1 MLGPLDD
8 LVLQLDRA
16 IQEIFAVAGHPDDQ
30 VAVLLGVLLSIAL
43 GVGGDHVELDV
54 VPRHLEVGPD
64 QMAEVVD
71 AFLVLQKQGG

>member
-1 MLGPLDD
+1 M
-8 LVLQLDRA
+8 
-16 IQEIFAVAGHPDDQ
+16 
-30 VAVLLGVLLSIAL
+30 LLGVAQ
-43 GVGGDHVELDV
+43 GVRSNHVELDV

>member
-1 MLGPLDD
+1 
-8 LVLQLDRA
+8 
-16 IQEIFAVAGHPDDQ
+16 
-30 VAVLLGVLLSIAL
+30 VLLSIAQ